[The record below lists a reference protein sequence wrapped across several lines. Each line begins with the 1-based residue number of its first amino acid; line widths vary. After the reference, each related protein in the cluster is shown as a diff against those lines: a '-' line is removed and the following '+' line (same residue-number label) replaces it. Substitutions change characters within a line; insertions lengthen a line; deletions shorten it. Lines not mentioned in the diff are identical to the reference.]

1 MFAVG
6 HITLTEAYTETHAGK
21 AAQGGFYRHGYVDKK
36 ECPRKSEIRLEEN
49 SHGKESSRSR
59 TTAKLTS
66 REMWNE
72 NDHFKTLVTI
82 WIQVGMMKGDQWDC
96 LERSVV

>member
-1 MFAVG
+1 MLVKP
-6 HITLTEAYTETHAGK
+6 L
-21 AAQGGFYRHGYVDKK
+21 RVDSTGTGTSTRKSVR
-36 ECPRKSEIRLEEN
+36 ERDLKSEIRLEEN

-82 WIQVGMMKGDQWDC
+82 STVDTGWND
-96 LERSVV
+96 ER